1 MDKLKIT
8 SPFAKKYFFLLA
20 NNDSNIIKI
29 RTKDKAIIAALL
41 ISNIT
46 VRNEEAKRKQEISL
60 ITVFL

>member
-1 MDKLKIT
+1 MDKLKII

-20 NNDSNIIKI
+20 NTDSNMIKI
-29 RTKDKAIIAALL
+29 KTKDKAMIAALL
-41 ISNIT
+41 INNIT